1 MTDSS
6 TILIVDD
13 QLSVRNI
20 LQALLAKQGYNLA
33 FANNGQEA
41 LSQAAELT
49 PDLIL
54 LDVMMPDMDGFE
66 VCERLRADPHLA
78 EVPIMMITAL
88 DDPKSRLRGLQ
99 MGADDFVTK
108 PFNGIELL
116 ARVRTTTRLNRYR
129 RLLQERASRRQAEE
143 QIHRRNRELSLL
155 NRVITTTA
163 STLNLQE
170 TLYVAGEALANVFEL
185 AQVTAILLDE
195 GRSNISTVVEYSAR
209 DSSQGQID
217 PGNPTVTTT
226 PEHAPSGKILI
237 TDRNTINADIL
248 SYLIEHQAILE
259 ITGEQTEPRLSQIH
273 TLMQAS
279 GIGSLLLVPI
289 LKRDQVVGLIELAS
303 LGCRHFNDQDLTL
316 ARSVATAI
324 GQALETV
331 QLHQSLQRHV
341 ESLAEMVAQRTRELE
356 TERDRTQAIL
366 QALGEAVVVTDLAGT
381 IQYTNP
387 ATALLTGFKSEDLR
401 GQSYWHLWQND
412 QQPVELD
419 TQLEQSIHSGQTWR
433 GEVIFKRNDDSVY
446 DAALTLAPLFAV
458 DQDRPIGFVSVHR
471 DITPLKEAERA
482 KNKFVSNVSHEL
494 RTPLSVITLVSD
506 NLETLYDRLDDS
518 QRRDMISD
526 IQKHAQV
533 LNDLIGDVLEL
544 SRIDSKQIPLNRKRL
559 NLAQLVREE
568 IDKLLPLARE
578 KYQIMN
584 VIGLDDVPIEGDEG
598 QLRQTIRNIL
608 NNAIKYTPNEGQ
620 IRCECQVL
628 SCTDGYQTSNAA
640 PDSDRPRRTLS
651 PEEASTTDWPGLD
664 TLPDSQWAALRV
676 VDTGIG
682 IDSSDLP
689 RVFERF
695 YRVKAQQNIRGTG
708 LGLPIARELIEMH
721 SGHIK
726 VASTPGRGSTFA
738 IYLPWTE

>member
-66 VCERLRADPHLA
+66 VCERLRADPNLA

-155 NRVITTTA
+155 NQIITTTA

-170 TLYVAGEALANVFEL
+170 TLYVACEALANVFEL
-185 AQVTAILLDE
+185 AQVTGILLDE
-195 GRSNISTVVEYSAR
+195 ERSKISTTVEYSDR
-209 DSSQGQID
+209 DSSQRHQESGTPTEAAALD
-217 PGNPTVTTT
+217 HDLSEKSLAKDGN
-226 PEHAPSGKILI
+226 A
-237 TDRNTINADIL
+237 INAEIL
-248 SYLIEHQAILE
+248 SYLIEHQTVLE
-259 ITGEQTEPRLSQIH
+259 ITGEQTEPHLSQIY

-279 GIGSLLLVPI
+279 GFSLLLLVPI

-303 LGCRHFNDQDLTL
+303 LGHRHFNDHDLTL
-316 ARSVATAI
+316 AQSVATAI
-324 GQALETV
+324 GQAMETV

-341 ESLAEMVAQRTRELE
+341 ENLEETVAQRTRELE
-356 TERDRTQAIL
+356 TERDRTQSIL

-387 ATALLTGFKSEDLR
+387 ATALLTGFDGEDLL
-401 GQSYWHLWQND
+401 GQTYWHLWQYA

-419 TQLEQSIHSGQTWR
+419 TQFEHSTHSGQTWR
-433 GEVIFKRNDDSVY
+433 GEVIFKRKDGSIY
-446 DAALTLAPLFAV
+446 DAALTVAALFAV
-458 DQDRPIGFVSVHR
+458 DQNQPIGFVSVHR
-471 DITPLKEAERA
+471 DISPLKEAERA

-494 RTPLSVITLVSD
+494 RTPLSVITLVTD
-506 NLETLYDRLDDS
+506 NLETLYDRLDDP
-518 QRRDMISD
+518 QRRDMIGD

-533 LNDLIGDVLEL
+533 LNDLIGDVLEI
-544 SRIDSKQIPLNRKRL
+544 SRIDSNQISTNQKRL
-559 NLAQLVREE
+559 NLAQLVCEE
-568 IDKLLPLARE
+568 IDKLLPLAKE
-578 KYQIMN
+578 KFQVLN
-584 VIGLDDVPIEGDEG
+584 VLGLDDVPVRGHDG
-598 QLRQTIRNIL
+598 QLRQAIRNIL
-608 NNAIKYTPNEGQ
+608 NS
-620 IRCECQVL
+620 
-628 SCTDGYQTSNAA
+628 SC
-640 PDSDRPRRTLS
+640 
-651 PEEASTTDWPGLD
+651 
-664 TLPDSQWAALRV
+664 
-676 VDTGIG
+676 
-682 IDSSDLP
+682 
-689 RVFERF
+689 
-695 YRVKAQQNIRGTG
+695 YRVNTRP
-708 LGLPIARELIEMH
+708 LGFPKSPYPII
-721 SGHIK
+721 
-726 VASTPGRGSTFA
+726 F
-738 IYLPWTE
+738 

>member
-20 LQALLAKQGYNLA
+20 LRALLAKQGYNLA

-54 LDVMMPDMDGFE
+54 LDVMMPDMNGFE

-155 NRVITTTA
+155 NQVITTTA

-170 TLYVAGEALANVFEL
+170 TLHVACEALANVFEL

-195 GRSNISTVVEYSAR
+195 ERSNISTAVECSAR
-209 DSSQGQID
+209 DSS
-217 PGNPTVTTT
+217 
-226 PEHAPSGKILI
+226 HPSGKSLI
-237 TDRNTINADIL
+237 TDRNTINAEIL
-248 SYLIEHQAILE
+248 SYLIEHQTVLE
-259 ITGEQTEPRLSQIH
+259 ITADQTEPHLSQIYR
-273 TLMQAS
+273 LMQAS
-279 GIGSLLLVPI
+279 GFSLLLLVPI

-303 LGCRHFNDQDLTL
+303 LDCRHFNDHDLTL
-316 ARSVATAI
+316 AQSVATAI
-324 GQALETV
+324 GQAMETV
-331 QLHQSLQRHV
+331 QLHQSLQHHV
-341 ESLAEMVAQRTRELE
+341 ESLEEIVAQRTRELE
-356 TERDRTQAIL
+356 TERDRTQSIL
-366 QALGEAVVVTDLAGT
+366 QALGEAVVVTDLVGT

-387 ATALLTGFKSEDLR
+387 ATALLTGFDGEDLL
-401 GQSYWHLWQND
+401 GQTYWHLWQYA
-412 QQPVELD
+412 QQPAELD
-419 TQLEQSIHSGQTWR
+419 TQLEHSIHSGQTWR
-433 GEVIFKRNDDSVY
+433 GEVIFKRKDGSAY
-446 DAALTLAPLFAV
+446 DAALTVAPLFAV

-471 DITPLKEAERA
+471 DISPLKEAERA

-494 RTPLSVITLVSD
+494 RTPLSVITLVTD
-506 NLETLYDRLDDS
+506 NLGTLYDRLDDP
-518 QRRDMISD
+518 QRRDMIGD
-526 IQKHAQV
+526 IQKHTQV

-544 SRIDSKQIPLNRKRL
+544 SRIDSNQTSTNRKRL

-568 IDKLLPLARE
+568 IDKLLPLAKE
-578 KYQIMN
+578 KFQVLNILS
-584 VIGLDDVPIEGDEG
+584 LDDVPIWGHDG

-628 SCTDGYQTSNAA
+628 SRTDGCRTSIAE
-640 PDSDRPRRTLS
+640 PVSDRPRPTMS
-651 PEEASTTDWPGLD
+651 SGKAITNDWPGHD
-664 TLPDSQWAALRV
+664 TLPDAQWAALRV

-682 IDSSDLP
+682 IEPNDLP

-695 YRVKAQQNIRGTG
+695 YRVKAQRNIRGTG

-721 SGHIK
+721 SGHIR
-726 VASTPGRGSTFA
+726 VASIPGKGSTFA
-738 IYLPWTE
+738 IYLPLTE